1 MALDML
7 GVADALAA
15 RYASAV
21 VTPPTGYTNIRG
33 STARTPNNIPAL
45 PFVIVELP
53 QGPLTY
59 QSGRRLGTHTFEV
72 FFLYSRASGDVPR
85 DKVAMLSWLSVLLDQ
100 LHAQVKLGLTSVMKA
115 LVTTYASVNA
125 TYAGQDYYAWQITVQ
140 VWTED
145 SVTLTP

>member
-7 GVADALAA
+7 AVADGLAA
-15 RYASAV
+15 RYLAAV

-53 QGPLTY
+53 SGPLTY
-59 QSGRRLGTHTFEV
+59 QSGRRLGAHTFEV
-72 FFLYSRASGDVPR
+72 IFLYSKASGDIPR
-85 DKVAMLSWLSVLLDQ
+85 DKVAMLSWLSVLIDQ
-100 LHAQVKLGLTSVMKA
+100 LHGQSKLGLSSVMKA
-115 LVTTYASVNA
+115 LLTNYASINA
-125 TYAGQDYYAWQITVQ
+125 TYAGQDYYAWQLTVQ

-145 SVTLTP
+145 TVALTP